1 MEIQNDQR
9 NLLGILSECQPIIF
23 NFWVMKKLKLMTKNE
38 IGQPN
43 GQTVKLM
50 VLDAI
55 WFLIESLIMWISS

>member
-9 NLLGILSECQPIIF
+9 NLQRILSECQPIIF

-50 VLDAI
+50 QLILDAI
-55 WFLIESLIMWISS
+55 

>member
-9 NLLGILSECQPIIF
+9 NLQRILSECQPIIF

-43 GQTVKLM
+43 SQKVKLM
-50 VLDAI
+50 ILDAI
-55 WFLIESLIMWISS
+55 WFLIESLIM